1 MDELSDL
8 VTKLLADDD
17 TARQA
22 TEELAEQ
29 GSAFLTAIQS
39 LLAHEQAD
47 VRWWAV
53 RTCVIIQDNVDIAP
67 LLIQALQDPDPAVRQ
82 CAALGLQQRPDDRA
96 VAALIAALSDPDSLV
111 ARLAANALAA
121 TGPAAVPELINL
133 VENSSSK
140 VRLEA
145 VRALALTGD
154 TRSIPTLFN
163 ALESDSS
170 LMEYWANEG
179 LDRMGVGM
187 VFFKP

>member
-22 TEELAEQ
+22 TEELAAQ
-29 GSAFLTAIQS
+29 GSASLTAIQS

-96 VAALIAALSDPDSLV
+96 VTALIAALSDPDSLV

-121 TGPAAVPELINL
+121 TGQAAVPELINL

>member
-22 TEELAEQ
+22 TEELAAQ
-29 GSAFLTAIQS
+29 GSASLTTIQS

-96 VAALIAALSDPDSLV
+96 VAALIAALTDPDSLV

>member
-22 TEELAEQ
+22 TEELTAQ
-29 GSAFLTAIQS
+29 GSASLAAIQS

-53 RTCVIIQDNVDIAP
+53 RTCVTIQDNVDITP
-67 LLIQALQDPDPAVRQ
+67 LLIQGLQDPDPAVRQ

-96 VAALIAALSDPDSLV
+96 VLALIAALSDPDSLV

>member
-1 MDELSDL
+1 MDELSNL

-22 TEELAEQ
+22 TEELAAQ
-29 GSAFLTAIQS
+29 GSASLAAIQS

-53 RTCVIIQDNVDIAP
+53 RTCVTIQDNVDITP
-67 LLIQALQDPDPAVRQ
+67 LLIQGLQDPDPAVRQ

-96 VAALIAALSDPDSLV
+96 VLALIAALSDPDSLV

-163 ALESDSS
+163 VLESDSS